1 MCVCHLYDSRI
12 GVTFLFAFSLKKP
25 KQNNPS
31 FRKKSKFYH
40 VLKYVPVQVFREHK
54 IGYTCI
60 CIYVCVNIGMF
71 GYFCVCRPLPLP
83 HCVCV
88 VSNRHIL
95 CLAKTIKLRGP
106 VFLLSDLFSK
116 PKVKNSE
123 NKFEQP
129 SAQYFRFILTSYSMP
144 FVI

>member
-1 MCVCHLYDSRI
+1 MREKNHNGVQFPPRPSADI
-12 GVTFLFAFSLKKP
+12 GQWTDDHGTTIISYKNVDMINGSTDKSHNPTGIFAV
-25 KQNNPS
+25 
-31 FRKKSKFYH
+31 
-40 VLKYVPVQVFREHK
+40 VLCFGLVF
-54 IGYTCI
+54 
-60 CIYVCVNIGMF
+60 VFV
-71 GYFCVCRPLPLP
+71 FCLLLNCWPLPLP

-95 CLAKTIKLRGP
+95 CLAKTIKLTGP

-129 SAQYFRFILTSYSMP
+129 SAQDFRFILTSYSMP